1 MDEDYAWIPVV
12 AGIVAAIWILSMIPL
27 WVYVTLGCLLAAAFL
42 IWLLGVCGV
51 YRAIGS
57 WWGRKSVDGR
67 IRFRKDCW
75 WVVIGTVVVLLCG
88 FFPIEAGI
96 PVALL
101 VSLSFGAQ
109 WFVRRRMNQ
118 RLDTEF
124 SDPEQATT

>member
-1 MDEDYAWIPVV
+1 MDDDYSWIIVV
-12 AGIVAAIWILSMIPL
+12 AGIIGVIWILSMIPI

-42 IWLLGVCGV
+42 VWLLGVCGV

-67 IRFRKDCW
+67 IRFRKGCW
-75 WVVIGTVVVLLCG
+75 CVAVGTPVVLLCA

-101 VSLSFGAQ
+101 VTLAFGAR
-109 WFVRRRMNQ
+109 WLVRLRAKRA
-118 RLDTEF
+118 F
-124 SDPEQATT
+124 CSPEQVTA